1 MKACVNGISVNYQ
14 ITGKGNNLV
23 LIHGAGDNLE
33 MWYNQVQV
41 FATSYRVISYDVRG
55 SGKTDS
61 PKEKYTLSLLVQDAY
76 ELLKTIGV
84 GEAYFLGYSMGG
96 RIATQ
101 LALDY
106 PELVKAL
113 ILASSSPNLAP
124 LPPEALK
131 RHRSMVD
138 ILDKGDIEAFA
149 QAMTTDAFSSGFE
162 SSHNA
167 EFKKYMKVKLKNK
180 PDGIARIMRMGRPD
194 SVPDLNGIKCPVLLI
209 VGKNDLMIGPEQGKE
224 ALKMIRNSKLVVLPT
239 GHATPIESPDEFN
252 TAVLEFLNEL
262 KLQ

>member
-1 MKACVNGISVNYQ
+1 MKAKINGISVNYQ

-33 MWYNQVQV
+33 MWYNQIQV

-55 SGKTDS
+55 SGGTES
-61 PKEKYTLSLLVQDAY
+61 PEGKYSLSLLVQDAY
-76 ELLKTIGV
+76 EFLKTLGV

-113 ILASSSPNLAP
+113 ILASSSPNLTP

-131 RHRSMVD
+131 RHRSMLD

-149 QAMTTDAFSSGFE
+149 RAMTAEAFSPGFE

-167 EFKKYMKVKLKNK
+167 EFKKYMQVKLKNK
-180 PDGIARIMRMGRPD
+180 PEGIARIMKLGRPD
-194 SVPDLNGIKCPVLLI
+194 SVPDLNRIKCPVLLI
-209 VGKNDLMIGPEQGKE
+209 AGENDLMMGPEQGNK
-224 ALKMIRNSKLVVLPT
+224 ALSMIQNSKLVVLPT
-239 GHATPIESPDEFN
+239 GHATPIETPDKFN
-252 TAVLEFLNEL
+252 AAVLEFLNEL
-262 KLQ
+262 KSR